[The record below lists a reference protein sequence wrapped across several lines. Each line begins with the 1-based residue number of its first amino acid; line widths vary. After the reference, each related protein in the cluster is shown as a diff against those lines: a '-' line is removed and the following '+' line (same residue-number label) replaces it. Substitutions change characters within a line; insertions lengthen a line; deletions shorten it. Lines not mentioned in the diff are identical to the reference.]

1 MNSQIVGESD
11 GVCVLYTSVY
21 GNTKQ
26 VAEKI
31 KDKLN
36 CDILE
41 LKPAIPFSK
50 DYQTVVDEYQ
60 NNESEKKEVEIEK
73 ININLDNYDKIIL
86 GTPVWWYT
94 ITPVI
99 RTFLKN
105 NNLKNKI
112 IYPFATNAGWL
123 GRTFKEI
130 KEICNG
136 EIKEQLSVKFEEKH
150 LINEKELENWI
161 KNI

>member
-1 MNSQIVGESD
+1 MKTIIVYYS
-11 GVCVLYTSVY
+11 YSN
-21 GNTKQ
+21 NTKQ
-26 VAEKI
+26 IAEKI
-31 KDKLN
+31 KNKLN

-41 LKPAIPFSK
+41 LKPTIPFSE

-60 NNESEKKEVEIEK
+60 NNESEKKIVEIEN

-99 RTFLKN
+99 RAFLKKYD
-105 NNLKNKI
+105 LKNKE

-136 EIKEQLSVKFEEKH
+136 NIKEELSVKFENKN
-150 LINEKELENWI
+150 LLNEQELDSWI

>member
-1 MNSQIVGESD
+1 MKTLIIYHS
-11 GVCVLYTSVY
+11 YT
-21 GNTKQ
+21 GNTKL
-26 VAEKI
+26 VAQKI
-31 KDKLN
+31 KEKLK

-41 LKPAIPFSK
+41 LKPTIPFSE

-60 NNESEKKEVEIEK
+60 NNESEKKIVEIEN

-99 RTFLKN
+99 RAFLKKYD
-105 NNLKNKI
+105 LKNKE

-136 EIKEQLSVKFEEKH
+136 NIKEELSVKFENKN
-150 LINEKELENWI
+150 LLNEQELDSWI

>member
-1 MNSQIVGESD
+1 MKALVVYYS
-11 GVCVLYTSVY
+11 YTS
-21 GNTKQ
+21 NTKKI
-26 VAEKI
+26 AEKI

-41 LKPAIPFSK
+41 LEPTIPFSE

-60 NNESEKKEVEIEK
+60 NNESEKKTVEIK
-73 ININLDNYDKIIL
+73 DINIDLNKYDKIIL

-94 ITPVI
+94 ITPVA
-99 RTFLKN
+99 RAFLKKYD
-105 NNLKNKI
+105 LKNKE

-136 EIKEQLSVKFEEKH
+136 NIKEELSVKFEDKH
-150 LINEKELENWI
+150 LINEQELNSWI
-161 KNI
+161 NNI

>member
-1 MNSQIVGESD
+1 MKTLV
-11 GVCVLYTSVY
+11 VY
-21 GNTKQ
+21 YSYSNNTKQ
-26 VAEKI
+26 ITEKI

-41 LKPAIPFSK
+41 LTPTIPFSK

-60 NNESEKKEVEIEK
+60 NNESEKQTVEIND
-73 ININLDNYDKIIL
+73 INIDLSKYDKIIL

-99 RTFLKN
+99 REFLKKYD
-105 NNLKNKI
+105 LTNKQ

-123 GRTFKEI
+123 GRTFNEI
-130 KEICNG
+130 KEISNG
-136 EIKEQLSVKFEEKH
+136 NIKEGLSVKFENKK
-150 LINEKELENWI
+150 ISNEQELDTWI

>member
-1 MNSQIVGESD
+1 MKTIVIYYS
-11 GVCVLYTSVY
+11 YSN
-21 GNTKQ
+21 NTKQ
-26 VAEKI
+26 IAEKI
-31 KDKLN
+31 KNKLN

-41 LKPAIPFSK
+41 LTPTIPFSE

-60 NNESEKKEVEIEK
+60 NNESEKQTVEIK
-73 ININLDNYDKIIL
+73 DINIDLNNYDKIIL

-94 ITPVI
+94 ISPVI
-99 RTFLKN
+99 RTFLKKYD
-105 NNLKNKI
+105 LTNKQ

-136 EIKEQLSVKFEEKH
+136 KIKEGLSVKFENKQ
-150 LINEKELENWI
+150 LINEQELDSWI
-161 KNI
+161 NNI

>member
-1 MNSQIVGESD
+1 MKTIIVYYS
-11 GVCVLYTSVY
+11 YSN
-21 GNTKQ
+21 NTKQ
-26 VAEKI
+26 IAVKI
-31 KDKLN
+31 KNKLN

-41 LKPAIPFSK
+41 LKPTIPFSE

-60 NNESEKKEVEIEK
+60 NNESEKKIVEIEN

-99 RTFLKN
+99 RAFLKKYD
-105 NNLKNKI
+105 LKNKE

-136 EIKEQLSVKFEEKH
+136 NIKEELSVKFENKN
-150 LINEKELENWI
+150 LLNEQELDSWI